1 MGNGGKYSERHRA
14 RELRAE
20 AWTLQE
26 IADELGVSKGS
37 VSVWVRDV
45 EFVAR
50 PRNRGHASHK
60 PHPLHVR
67 KLAEIEQCRLEAEAL
82 IGALSSRDLTMFCLA
97 LYAGEGSKT
106 EGAVSLANTDPALMG
121 LFVGWLRS
129 SFAIDPGRLRMKL
142 HLHDDLDLEAATVF
156 WSQVTGVPIDQ
167 FTKPSRPR
175 SGPRRTSK
183 RHLNGCATIIYSCSL
198 THRRVMAMIEAV
210 SSIVAFRDSSVGR
223 AGHC

>member
-1 MGNGGKYSERHRA
+1 MGNGGKHLERHRA

-45 EFVAR
+45 EFVPK
-50 PRNRGHASHK
+50 PRNRGHASHE

-67 KLAEIEQCRLEAEAL
+67 KLAEIERCRVEADAL
-82 IGALSSRDLTMFCLA
+82 IGRLSSRDLTMFCLA

-106 EGAVSLANTDPALMG
+106 EGAVSLANTDPILVG
-121 LFVGWLRS
+121 LFVRWLRS
-129 SFAIDPGRLRMKL
+129 SFAIDEARLRMKL
-142 HLHDDLDLEAATVF
+142 HLHDDLDLEAATRF
-156 WSQVTGVPIDQ
+156 WSLVTRVPVAQ
-167 FTKPSRPR
+167 FTKPSRPP
-175 SGPRRTSK
+175 SGPRRTSR
-183 RHLNGCATIIYSCSL
+183 RHLNGCATVVYSCSL

-210 SSIVAFRDSSVGR
+210 SSTFAFRDSSVGR

>member
-1 MGNGGKYSERHRA
+1 MGNGGKYVERQRA

-45 EFVAR
+45 EFVAK
-50 PRNRGHASHK
+50 PRNRGHVAHR

-67 KLAEIEQCRLEAEAL
+67 KLAEIDRCRVEADAF
-82 IGALSSRDLTMFCLA
+82 IGPLSSRDLTMFCLA

-106 EGAVSLANTDPALMG
+106 EGAVSLANTDPVLMK

-129 SFAIDPGRLRMKL
+129 SFAIDEARLRMKL
-142 HLHDDLDLEAATVF
+142 HLHDDLDLAAATRF
-156 WSQVTGVPIDQ
+156 WSLATGVPVAQ

-175 SGPRRTSK
+175 SGPRRMSK
-183 RHLNGCATIIYSCSL
+183 RHLNGCATIVYNCSL

-210 SSIVAFRDSSVGR
+210 SSSFAFRDSSVGR